1 MENSSNKE
9 LFASL
14 AKFHKEMASIS
25 IRKDGVINS
34 KPKPRKYATY
44 DSIMASIR
52 EPLANNGLF
61 VAHWI
66 EGKVL
71 FTMLGHESGAQF
83 TKSTPLVDFDG
94 GYMNNSQAQGAAITY
109 TKRYAVSA
117 LLSLATEEDDDATSI
132 PSSQQQQQQPK
143 KKSKPR
149 ITKQALDG
157 AIENILNA
165 PNGLDYT
172 VARIKG
178 KYVINQ
184 QEEADIVAAIE
195 ARKRTD
201 KLAEEEAAKVKEE
214 PKEPEAPTD
223 QIPF

>member
-1 MENSSNKE
+1 MENSSKE

-34 KPKPRKYATY
+34 KPKPRRYATY

-71 FTMLGHESGAQF
+71 FTMLGHESGAEF

-132 PSSQQQQQQPK
+132 PSRQQQQQPK
-143 KKSKPR
+143 KKPKPR
-149 ITKQALDG
+149 ITKEALDG
-157 AIENILNA
+157 AIESILNA
-165 PNGLDYT
+165 PNGLDFT

-178 KYVINQ
+178 KYVVNQ

-201 KLAEEEAAKVKEE
+201 KLAEEEAKQAKAKPE
-214 PKEPEAPTD
+214 EPEAPTD
-223 QIPF
+223 QVPF